1 MSGKTY
7 KRATQDVGNILCMEH
22 VNVLVPNQQ
31 MATDFYVGGLGFTRD
46 PYMMVDTD
54 NMWVNVGE
62 QQFHLPTRGQQVL
75 RGHVGLII
83 PDIEGLKQ
91 RLTRLREKLAD
102 TAFDCS
108 VEDGYVAVTGPWG
121 NKFRCYA
128 PGEKFGGMTLGIPYV
143 QFDVEPGTAAGIAAF
158 YRKVIKAPS
167 QVEKDPAGN
176 AAHVRVGNTQELI
189 FRETSEK
196 LPPYDGHHIAVY
208 IANFSGP
215 HKFLLKRGLITEET
229 NDFQYR
235 FEDIVDP
242 DTDRH
247 LFKIE
252 HEVRSLYHPMF
263 GRERGFVNRNPEQN
277 LRAYARGHDAY
288 VTV

>member
-1 MSGKTY
+1 MSEKTY
-7 KRATQDVGNILCMEH
+7 KRATQDVGNMLCMEH
-22 VNVLVPNQQ
+22 VNVLVPDQQ
-31 MATDFYVGGLGFTRD
+31 MATDFYIGGLGFTRD

-62 QQFHLPTRGQQVL
+62 QQFHLPSRGQQVL
-75 RGHVGLII
+75 RGHVGLVT

-91 RLTRLREKLAD
+91 RLTRLKDKLAD

-108 VEDGYVAVTGPWG
+108 VENGYVAVTGPWG

-128 PGEKFGGMTLGIPYV
+128 PGPGFGEVTLGIPYV
-143 QFDVEPGTAAGIAAF
+143 QFDVEPGTAAGIAKF
-158 YRKVIKAPS
+158 YKKVIKAPS
-167 QVEKDPAGN
+167 CVSKDPTGDT
-176 AAHVRVGNTQELI
+176 AHVRVGNTQELI

-196 LPPYDGHHIAVY
+196 LPAYDGHHIAVY
-208 IANFSGP
+208 IVNFSGP
-215 HKFLLKRGLITEET
+215 HTFLNKRGLITEET

-242 DTDRH
+242 DTEHH

-263 GRERGFVNRNPEQN
+263 GRERRFVNRNPEQN
-277 LRAYARGHDAY
+277 LRAYSRGHDAY
-288 VTV
+288 VPA

>member
-1 MSGKTY
+1 MSEKTY

-75 RGHVGLII
+75 RGHVGLVI
-83 PDIEGLKQ
+83 PDTERLKQ
-91 RLTRLREKLAD
+91 RLTRLKEKLAG

-108 VEDGYVAVTGPWG
+108 VEDGYIAATCPWG

-128 PGEKFGGMTLGIPYV
+128 PGPKFGGMTLGIPYV
-143 QFDVEPGTAAGIAAF
+143 QFDVEPGTAAGIAKF
-158 YRKVIKAPS
+158 YKKVLKAPANVS
-167 QVEKDPAGN
+167 KDPAGD
-176 AAHVRVGNTQELI
+176 AAHVRIGNTQELI

-196 LPPYDGHHIAVY
+196 LPAFDGHHIAVY
-208 IANFSGP
+208 IANFSTP

-242 DTDRH
+242 DTGRH

-263 GRERGFVNRNPEQN
+263 GRERNFVNRNPDQN
-277 LRAYARGHDAY
+277 LQAYARGHDAY
-288 VTV
+288 VAV